1 MHLKTEEIDLNPD
14 FRACLEEMEH
24 TKNCLFITGK
34 AGTGKSTLLRYWRA
48 TTRKKIAVLAPT
60 GIAALNI
67 GGQTIHSFF
76 GFPPRPLKKEEINVR
91 RNRKMFEALDAIIID
106 EISMVRADMMEQID
120 FFLRINTKNPAPFGG
135 IQMIFFGDLF
145 QLPPVVASR
154 EEKILF
160 QQHYESPYFFSAA
173 VFKKEL
179 TINMIELRQ
188 VYRQDNRRFIRLLDS
203 IRLRRIDEEEF
214 HELNERHE
222 PVEDEDFYVILSAR
236 NAEVDKINEKKL
248 AELTTETFSYIAKIT
263 GTVSV
268 LPAETPLH
276 LKVGAQVMFLKNDP
290 KRRYVNGSVGKVH
303 ELGHDYI
310 KVALLKP
317 NGTIG
322 YVNVEPFEWDVV
334 RHTLN
339 AKSEIETEKIGKFT
353 QYPLRLAWAMTI
365 HKSQGKTFDRV
376 IIDMGK
382 GAFEFGQTY
391 VALSRCRTLE
401 GIVLR
406 RPLRPQDILVDERI
420 VDFYQSHF

>member
-1 MHLKTEEIDLNPD
+1 LDTEEIDINPD
-14 FRACLEEMEH
+14 FKACLHEMER
-24 TKNCLFITGK
+24 TDNCLFITGK
-34 AGTGKSTLLRYWRA
+34 AGTGKSTLLRYWRKH
-48 TTRKKIAVLAPT
+48 TRKKAVVLAPT

-76 GFPPRPLKKEEINVR
+76 GFPPRPLKKEEIKVR
-91 RNRKMFEALDAIIID
+91 RNRKMFQALDAIVID
-106 EISMVRADMMEQID
+106 EISMVRADMLEQID
-120 FFLRINTKNPAPFGG
+120 YFLRVNTNIRKPFGG

-145 QLPPVVASR
+145 QLPPVIASR
-154 EEKILF
+154 EEKMLF
-160 QQHYESPYFFSAA
+160 QQNYDSPYFFSAA

-179 TINMIELRQ
+179 EINMIELRQ

-214 HELNERHE
+214 EELNERYI
-222 PVEDEDFYVILSAR
+222 EDFKDDDFYVILSAR
-236 NAEVDKINEKKL
+236 NASVDQINKEKL
-248 AELTTETFSYIAKIT
+248 EELDTETFSYLAQIT
-263 GTVSV
+263 GSVSV
-268 LPAETPLH
+268 LPADTPLD

-290 KRRYVNGSVGKVH
+290 KRRYVNGTVGKVQ
-303 ELGHDYI
+303 ELTQHSI
-310 KVALLKP
+310 KVSILKP

-322 YVNVEPFEWDVV
+322 LISVEQYEWDVV
-334 RHTLN
+334 KHTMNEKL
-339 AKSEIETEKIGKFT
+339 EIDTENVGKFT

-376 IIDMGK
+376 IVDMGK

-406 RPLRPQDILVDERI
+406 RPLKPQDIFVDERI
-420 VDFYQSHF
+420 VDFYQQHF

>member
-1 MHLKTEEIDLNPD
+1 LNTEEIDINPD
-14 FRACLEEMEH
+14 FKACLHEMER
-24 TKNCLFITGK
+24 TQNCLFITGK
-34 AGTGKSTLLRYWRA
+34 AGTGKSTLLRYWRKH
-48 TTRKKIAVLAPT
+48 TRKKAVVLAPT

-76 GFPPRPLKKEEINVR
+76 GFPPRPLKKEEIKVR
-91 RNRKMFEALDAIIID
+91 RNRKMFQALDAIIID
-106 EISMVRADMMEQID
+106 EISMVRADMLEQID
-120 FFLRINTKNPAPFGG
+120 YFLRVNTNIRKPFGG

-154 EEKILF
+154 EEKMLF
-160 QQHYESPYFFSAA
+160 HQHYDSPYFFSAA

-179 TINMIELRQ
+179 EINMIELRQ

-214 HELNERHE
+214 EELNERYI
-222 PVEDEDFYVILSAR
+222 EDFEDDDFYVILSAR
-236 NAEVDKINEKKL
+236 NASVDQINKEKL
-248 AELTTETFSYIAKIT
+248 AELEGETYSYVAQIT
-263 GTVSV
+263 GSVSV
-268 LPAETPLH
+268 LPADTPLD

-290 KRRYVNGSVGKVH
+290 KRRYVNGTVGKVE
-303 ELGHDYI
+303 ELTQDSI
-310 KVALLKP
+310 KVSILKP

-322 YVNVEPFEWDVV
+322 MINVEQYEWDVV
-334 RHTLN
+334 KHTMNEQL
-339 AKSEIETEKIGKFT
+339 EIDTQNVGKFT

-406 RPLRPQDILVDERI
+406 RPLKPQDIFVDERI
-420 VDFYQSHF
+420 VDFYQQHF